1 MDTLREIQNLFS
13 SLKPILFFLSSS
25 EHDNFLLSALDCLP
39 SARALAEDRSPRL
52 LRSSHGRNERIVF
65 TSSQVQCCSVCCMKI
80 IDVESDT
87 CEVCGGEIGISGV
100 RESALSET
108 QHSLAKT
115 LVTSANLLVLV
126 GLPTCPILSSLV
138 EVRHDACRLVL
149 LGTASLAREAP
160 PVDYVLEGDVRSAT
174 AALVA
179 SMGWTVASP
188 PSHQI
193 LRVFPT
199 AKVEECEVSEEKKV
213 GDAIASALAAASTLT
228 LPLGSDDSHFLE

>member
-1 MDTLREIQNLFS
+1 M
-13 SLKPILFFLSSS
+13 
-25 EHDNFLLSALDCLP
+25 
-39 SARALAEDRSPRL
+39 
-52 LRSSHGRNERIVF
+52 
-65 TSSQVQCCSVCCMKI
+65 
-80 IDVESDT
+80 
-87 CEVCGGEIGISGV
+87 
-100 RESALSET
+100 
-108 QHSLAKT
+108 
-115 LVTSANLLVLV
+115 
-126 GLPTCPILSSLV
+126 
-138 EVRHDACRLVL
+138 
-149 LGTASLAREAP
+149 
-160 PVDYVLEGDVRSAT
+160 DYVLEGDVRSAT